1 MAMAMALRRLST
13 SVNKSSRPLF
23 SASSVYY
30 KSSLPDEAV
39 YDKEN
44 PRVTWPKQLNSS
56 LEEVDPEIADII
68 ELEKARQW
76 KGLELIPSEN
86 FTSLSVMQAVGS
98 IMTNKY
104 SEGYP
109 GARYY
114 GGNEYIDM
122 AETLCQKR
130 ALEAFRLDPAKWGV
144 NVQPLSGSPSNFQV
158 YTALLKP
165 HDRIMALDLP
175 HGGHLSHGYQ
185 TDTKK
190 ISAVSIFF
198 ETMPYRL
205 DESTGYIDYDQL
217 EKSATL
223 FRPKLI
229 VAGASAY
236 ARLYDYARVRKVC
249 DKQKAVLL
257 ADMAHISGL
266 VAAGVI
272 PSPFDY
278 ADIVTTTTHKSLR
291 GPRGAMIFFR
301 KGLKEV
307 NKQGKEVFYD
317 YEDKINQAVFP
328 GLQGGPHNH
337 TITGLAVALKQ
348 ATTPEYKAYQEQ
360 VISNSAKFA
369 QALTEKGYDL
379 VSGGTENH
387 LVLVNLKNKG
397 IDGSRVEKVLES
409 VHIAANKNTVPG
421 DVSAMVPGG
430 IRMGTPALTSRGFVE
445 EDFVKVAEYFD
456 ASVSLALKIKAESKG
471 TKLKDFVE
479 TLQSSSYVQS
489 EIAKLRH
496 DVEEFAKQFPTIGFE
511 KATMK
516 YKK

>member
-1 MAMAMALRRLST
+1 MAMAMALRRLS
-13 SVNKSSRPLF
+13 SSMDKPLRPLF
-23 SASSVYY
+23 NATSVCY

-39 YDKEN
+39 YDKER
-44 PRVTWPKQLNSS
+44 PGVTWPKQLNAP
-56 LEEVDPEIADII
+56 LELVDPQIADII

-86 FTSLSVMQAVGS
+86 FTSVSVMQAVGS
-98 IMTNKY
+98 VMTNKY

-122 AETLCQKR
+122 AERLCQKR

-205 DESTGYIDYDQL
+205 NESTGYIDYDQM
-217 EKSATL
+217 ENMAKL

-249 DKQKAVLL
+249 DKQKAILL

-278 ADIVTTTTHKSLR
+278 ADVVTTTTHKSLR

-301 KGLKEV
+301 KGVKET
-307 NKQGKEVFYD
+307 NKQGQEVLYD
-317 YEDKINQAVFP
+317 YEDRINQAVFP

-348 ATTPEYKAYQEQ
+348 ATTPEYRAYQEQ
-360 VISNSAKFA
+360 VLSNCSKFA
-369 QALTEKGYDL
+369 QALSERGYEL

-397 IDGSRVEKVLES
+397 IDGSRVEKVLEA

-445 EDFVKVAEYFD
+445 EDFVKVAEFFD
-456 ASVSLALKIKAESKG
+456 AAVKLAVKIKAESEG
-471 TKLKDFVE
+471 TKLKDFMATIE
-479 TLQSSSYVQS
+479 SSSTFQS

-496 DVEEFAKQFPTIGFE
+496 DVEEYAKQFPTIGFD

-516 YKK
+516 YKD

>member
-1 MAMAMALRRLST
+1 MALAMAVRRLS
-13 SVNKSSRPLF
+13 SSIDKPIKRLQN
-23 SASSVYY
+23 AGSVYY
-30 KSSLPDEAV
+30 MSSLPSEAV
-39 YDKEN
+39 YEKEKN
-44 PRVTWPKQLNSS
+44 GVPWPKQLNAP
-56 LEEVDPEIADII
+56 LEVIDPEIADII

-86 FTSLSVMQAVGS
+86 FTSVSVMQAVGS
-98 IMTNKY
+98 VMTNKY

-122 AETLCQKR
+122 AESLCQKR

-165 HDRIMALDLP
+165 HERIMALDLP

-205 DESTGYIDYDQL
+205 NESTGYIDYDQM
-217 EKSATL
+217 EKSAVL

-236 ARLYDYARVRKVC
+236 ARLYDYARMRKVC
-249 DKQKAVLL
+249 DKQKAILL

-266 VAAGVI
+266 VAAGVV

-301 KGLKEV
+301 KGVKEI
-307 NKQGKEVFYD
+307 NKQGQEVLYD

-360 VISNSAKFA
+360 VLSNCSKFA
-369 QALTEKGYDL
+369 QTLVKNGYEL
-379 VSGGTENH
+379 VSGGTDNH

-397 IDGSRVEKVLES
+397 IDGSRVEKVLEL

-456 ASVSLALKIKAESKG
+456 AAVKLAVKIKAETKG
-471 TKLKDFVE
+471 TKLKDFITTME
-479 TLQSSSYVQS
+479 SSPSFQS
-489 EIAKLRH
+489 EIIKLRR
-496 DVEEFAKQFPTIGFE
+496 DVEEYAKQFPTIGFE
-511 KATMK
+511 KETMK
-516 YKK
+516 YKN